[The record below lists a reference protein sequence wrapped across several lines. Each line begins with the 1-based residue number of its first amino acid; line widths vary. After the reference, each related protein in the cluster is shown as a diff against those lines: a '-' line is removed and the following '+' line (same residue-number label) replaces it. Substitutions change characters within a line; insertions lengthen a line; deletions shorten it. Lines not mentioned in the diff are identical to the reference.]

1 MKRRSTLPSH
11 HRIDNTC
18 AIDSEYVPFSGR
30 DMLEDVKDDM
40 TTRPMPYLSSHYPE
54 LVFSFV
60 SGVDRDKPKGH
71 LLTKRVCGGWRVAD
85 WRVA

>member
-40 TTRPMPYLSSHYPE
+40 TTRPMPHLSSHYPE
-54 LVFSFV
+54 LVFGFAP
-60 SGVDRDKPKGH
+60 GGDRPHGR
-71 LLTKRVCGGWRVAD
+71 LLVKRVRGGWRYAD
-85 WRVA
+85 WRVT